1 MVPRFQAMKFM
12 PTQGSAHSIYDST
25 GDDHDGGPAA
35 GVAYGEDPAAGE
47 PCYQF
52 GEIWVS
58 ASLDPQPMCGRVLLA
73 FSFDSANR
81 ARQMNH
87 DLHSKIV
94 VTHGAPCD
102 LIDYHACRTPKCPT
116 GRLGREQRRSDPLR
130 ASRGSLMFSPLHWG
144 SG

>member
-47 PCYQF
+47 PSYQF

-58 ASLDPQPMCGRVLLA
+58 APLDSQLTCGTVALALSLD
-73 FSFDSANR
+73 SAQR
-81 ARQMNH
+81 ARRMNH
-87 DLHSKIV
+87 ELTVKM
-94 VTHGAPCD
+94 VTPIA
-102 LIDYHACRTPKCPT
+102 
-116 GRLGREQRRSDPLR
+116 LR
-130 ASRGSLMFSPLHWG
+130 AI
-144 SG
+144 